1 MTADQ
6 VSLTDNFLRYFAVE
20 LATTENLVR
29 EAYRL
34 RYRVYCDEFKYE
46 PADIFPDEAEHDEF
60 DDHSLQCLIV
70 HKPTNRTAGCA
81 RLVNVNSRC
90 DMPLERFCLG
100 SVYEEYRQIMSRDR
114 EKVCEFSR
122 LAVDGVFRRRPSEGT
137 DRFGAEHFLHATPD
151 EQRTYPL
158 IAVAALL
165 SGFALA
171 DLTGRPHIFA
181 MMEPF
186 LPRLMKRSGIL
197 VETAGEPMEYHGTRA
212 AYYST
217 ATAAVANLQPD
228 LKVLYNG
235 VKMQLADSLDNTQMK
250 AVARLGA

>member
-1 MTADQ
+1 VAPDQ
-6 VSLTDNFLRYFAVE
+6 ASLTENFLQYFAVE
-20 LATTENLVR
+20 LATTGELLR

-46 PADIFPDEAEHDEF
+46 PADAFPDEAEHDEF
-60 DDHSLQCLIV
+60 DPHSLQCLIV
-70 HKPTNRTAGCA
+70 HRPTGRTAGCA
-81 RLVNVNSRC
+81 RLVNVSSKR
-90 DMPLERFCLG
+90 DMPLERFCMD
-100 SVYEEYRQIMSRDR
+100 SVYDEYRQIMSRDR

-122 LAVDGVFRRRPSEGT
+122 LAVDGVFRRRPSEDT
-137 DRFGAEHFLHATPD
+137 DRFGAEHFLNATPN
-151 EQRTYPL
+151 EKRTYPL

-171 DLTGRPHIFA
+171 DLIGRPHIFA

-217 ATAAVANLQPD
+217 AMGAVANLQPE
-228 LKVLYNG
+228 LKTLHEG
-235 VKMQLADSLDNTQMK
+235 VRMQLANSLGDTKMR
-250 AVARLGA
+250 AAARLGA